1 MKSVNKQEI
10 FDKLDKLDLD
20 KEQYIVISGAS
31 LVVQDIIYETSDI
44 DLSCREE
51 YYKNI
56 NWKTKNGYFNS
67 KIKYRDCYEI
77 GINFYNPENIII
89 IKGYKFMNLNDCLEL
104 KKLEKRDKDLE
115 IIKKLTKVLKI

>member
-1 MKSVNKQEI
+1 MNKQEI

-44 DLSCREE
+44 DLSCSEE

-77 GINFYNPENIII
+77 GVNFYNPENIIV

-104 KKLEKRDKDLE
+104 KKLEKRDKNLE
-115 IIKKLTKVLKI
+115 IIKKLTKILKI

>member
-10 FDKLDKLDLD
+10 FNKLDKLDLD

-31 LVVQDIIYETSDI
+31 LIVQDIIYETSDI
-44 DLSCREE
+44 DLSCSEE

-77 GINFYNPENIII
+77 GINFYNPENIIV

-104 KKLEKRDKDLE
+104 KKLEKRDKNLE
-115 IIKKLTKVLKI
+115 IIKKLTKILKI

>member
-1 MKSVNKQEI
+1 MNKQEI
-10 FDKLDKLDLD
+10 FNKLDKLDLD

-44 DLSCREE
+44 DLSCSEE
-51 YYKNI
+51 YYKYI

-67 KIKYRDCYEI
+67 EIKYRDCYEI
-77 GINFYNPENIII
+77 GINFYNPENIIV

-104 KKLEKRDKDLE
+104 EKLEKRDKNLE
-115 IIKKLTKVLKI
+115 IIKKLTKILKI